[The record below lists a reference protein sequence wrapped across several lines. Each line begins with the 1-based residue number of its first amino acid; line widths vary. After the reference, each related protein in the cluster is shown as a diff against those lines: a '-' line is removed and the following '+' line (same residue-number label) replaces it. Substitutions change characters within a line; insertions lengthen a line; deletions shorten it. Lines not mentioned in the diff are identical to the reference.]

1 MNQAEKA
8 ALHER
13 FSNMDTDEKLFEIAV
28 MVYDPDRPPCS
39 SFRVLAGEIRGNGK
53 RGLVQQVR
61 WLCISVCV
69 LTVAIAGP
77 KVGIPL
83 VKWILTLI

>member
-28 MVYDPDRPPCS
+28 MVYDPDRPSCS
-39 SFRVLAGEIRGNGK
+39 AFRVLAGEVWGNGK
-53 RGLVQQVR
+53 KGLAQQVR
-61 WLCISVCV
+61 MLTLAVGV
-69 LTVAIAGP
+69 LALATAGP
-77 KVGIPL
+77 KIGIPL